1 MLHFIDKVHGI
12 QANCLLQSVRAGLSN
27 SCYETGSRA
36 LGLIDKIVTGLLWRK
51 LRKSSLSILNMGGV
65 YCDMK
70 ATFDSW
76 NKDNLCIIVEIA
88 ELTGVKGLLHID

>member
-1 MLHFIDKVHGI
+1 
-12 QANCLLQSVRAGLSN
+12 
-27 SCYETGSRA
+27 
-36 LGLIDKIVTGLLWRK
+36 
-51 LRKSSLSILNMGGV
+51 MGGV

-88 ELTGVKGLLHID
+88 KLTGVKGLLHID